1 MSALFDELGLRNT
14 IVDGETYIS
23 VHDLVAHLYLSGRAL
38 KEKVVGEDL
47 TASQQVSVISSLA
60 VTQSIVEFLQEG
72 IVDSQFYNLV
82 ENL

>member
-1 MSALFDELGLRNT
+1 MSALFDELNLRNT
-14 IVDGETYIS
+14 IVDGETYIN
-23 VHDLVAHLYLSGRAL
+23 VQDLMAHLYLSGKAL

-60 VTQSIVEFLQEG
+60 VTQSIIEFLQEG
-72 IVDSQFYNLV
+72 VVDSQFDKLV

>member
-14 IVDGETYIS
+14 IVDGETYIN

-38 KEKVVGEDL
+38 REKVVVEDL
-47 TASQQVSVISSLA
+47 TAPQQVAVASSLG
-60 VTQSIVEFLQEG
+60 VTQGLIEFLQEG
-72 IVDSQFYNLV
+72 LVDSQFDKLV

>member
-14 IVDGETYIS
+14 IVDGETYVN

-60 VTQSIVEFLQEG
+60 VTQSIIEFLQEG
-72 IVDSQFYNLV
+72 LVDSQFDKLV

>member
-14 IVDGETYIS
+14 IVDGETYIN
-23 VHDLVAHLYLSGRAL
+23 VQDLMAHLYLSGRAL
-38 KEKVVGEDL
+38 KEKVVGENL

-60 VTQSIVEFLQEG
+60 VTQSIIEFLQEG
-72 IVDSQFYNLV
+72 VVDSQFDKLV

>member
-23 VHDLVAHLYLSGRAL
+23 VHDLVAHLYLSRRAL
-38 KEKVVGEDL
+38 REKVVGGDL

-60 VTQSIVEFLQEG
+60 VTQSIIEFLQDG
-72 IVDSQFYNLV
+72 LVDSQFDKLV
-82 ENL
+82 ENI